1 MKVKDLL
8 EVLKSA
14 LPEED
19 VFVSVFL
26 GDDEIDLEVEAV
38 TDLVYAVFIEPE
50 RLYITHRGKKN
61 EANVEC

>member
-8 EVLKSA
+8 EVLNSA
-14 LPEED
+14 SPDAD

-26 GDDEIDLEVEAV
+26 GDDEIDLEIEAV

-50 RLYITHRGKKN
+50 KLYITHGRKKN